1 MNEPLTPSQMRQ
13 KISKSESDLSELEA
27 RAFLID
33 RLSSDTFHALE
44 TAEESDEKA
53 DAMHAAVME
62 LIGGRNK

>member
-1 MNEPLTPSQMRQ
+1 MRPNQMRQ
-13 KISKSESDLSELEA
+13 KISESGRDISNLEA

-33 RLSSDTFHALE
+33 RLSSDSFHALE

-53 DAMHAAVME
+53 DAMHSALME